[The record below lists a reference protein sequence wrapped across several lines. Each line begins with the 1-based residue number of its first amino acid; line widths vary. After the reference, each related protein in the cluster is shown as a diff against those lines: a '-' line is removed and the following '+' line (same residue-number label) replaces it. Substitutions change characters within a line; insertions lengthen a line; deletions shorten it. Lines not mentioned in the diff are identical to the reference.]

1 MGQTMKNIFQ
11 ISVVMLLL
19 ATGAIYGQPTGDLLS
34 FTANVS
40 NEKTIQLNL
49 ETKNDINSNK
59 FNTERKTMATNWKTF
74 GSVKAFVSGNSPN
87 DPSPE
92 INYILP
98 SDIMLSGQTFNG
110 RAAAAIAN
118 DINAD
123 TASYKRDNNF
133 YNGIHNY
140 SKPYNLNGLIQERNT
155 ALDLF
160 ASYGD
165 NILAMAAGYFQ
176 GKGEAYRVTI
186 EYGGP
191 LTKVYTQ
198 GELSNRW
205 HAYSVYKSS
214 FEIGTAF
221 TIFLSGRNDFWRGI
235 IQSATC
241 LSINNLVAD
250 GVYNNA
256 KGFNWW
262 RQSNETGWKLEK
274 TLTPGV
280 KLGILSALVAA
291 RIVCELWI
299 K

>member
-1 MGQTMKNIFQ
+1 MKNIFQ

-19 ATGAIYGQPTGDLLS
+19 ATKTIFCQATGDLLL
-34 FTANVS
+34 FTAKVS
-40 NEKTIQLNL
+40 NEKTIQLNR
-49 ETKNDINSNK
+49 ETKNENISSEYNV
-59 FNTERKTMATNWKTF
+59 ERKTMETNWKTI
-74 GSVKAFVSGNSPN
+74 GTVKPLVLGNSLN
-87 DPSPE
+87 DQSTE

-98 SDIMLSGQTFNG
+98 SDFLYGQTSHDK
-110 RAAAAIAN
+110 ASVALSN

-133 YNGIHNY
+133 YNDIHDY
-140 SKPYNLNGLIQERNT
+140 SKPYDLKAFDQENNRVSDIFTN
-155 ALDLF
+155 
-160 ASYGD
+160 YGD
-165 NILAMAAGYFQ
+165 NILAMVAGYFQ
-176 GKGEAYRVTI
+176 GKGEAYRVSI

-205 HAYSVYKSS
+205 HSYSVYKSS

-221 TIFLSGRNDFWRGI
+221 TIFLSGRNDFWRGV

-241 LSINNLVAD
+241 LSLNNLIAD

-262 RQSNETGWKLEK
+262 RQSNDTGWELEK

-280 KLGILSALVAA
+280 KLGILSALVAV
-291 RIVCELWI
+291 RIVYELWL
-299 K
+299 KSE